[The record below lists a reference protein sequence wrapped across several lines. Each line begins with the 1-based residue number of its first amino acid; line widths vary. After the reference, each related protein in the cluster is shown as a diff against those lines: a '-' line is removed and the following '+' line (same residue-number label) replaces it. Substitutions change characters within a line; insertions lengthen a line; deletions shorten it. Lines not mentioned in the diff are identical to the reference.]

1 MLHPGT
7 CNASML
13 TPQEKR
19 HLSAQKTLQAQE
31 VGVSFNIAKGSCP
44 QEEEWQEVVGTR
56 LISWEFLKHF
66 TCE

>member
-19 HLSAQKTLQAQE
+19 HVSAQKTLQAQE
-31 VGVSFNIAKGSCP
+31 VGVSFN
-44 QEEEWQEVVGTR
+44 
-56 LISWEFLKHF
+56 
-66 TCE
+66 TCQRFMSPGGVAGGCGDKAHILGIPKAFYL